1 MLPDLRPHSAVAQ
14 PDTLRRMDAETV
26 IAISF
31 GAILAVFSFSVV
43 YYTFIRARQYGGAKA
58 DALTTA
64 DDQELADIFDAINT
78 LDLEYQLGRLAE
90 KEFQA
95 QFQAY
100 RVQAAAVLR
109 DQLEAGRG
117 DPAWVL
123 EQEVLVALG
132 GQGNTSGRVIAC
144 PDCSAAVLE
153 GTPSCP
159 QCGAEMS
166 LLL

>member
-1 MLPDLRPHSAVAQ
+1 
-14 PDTLRRMDAETV
+14 MDAETV
-26 IAISF
+26 IAVSF

-43 YYTFIRARQYGGAKA
+43 YYTFMHARQYGSAEA
-58 DALTTA
+58 DALVTA

-90 KEFQA
+90 NEFRT
-95 QFQAY
+95 QFQSY
-100 RVQAAAVLR
+100 RVQAAEVLR

-117 DPAWVL
+117 GPAWVV
-123 EQEVLVALG
+123 EQEVLVALAD
-132 GQGNTSGRVIAC
+132 QGNTSGRVIAC

-153 GTPSCP
+153 DTPSCP
-159 QCGAEMS
+159 QCGSEMS

>member
-1 MLPDLRPHSAVAQ
+1 
-14 PDTLRRMDAETV
+14 MDAETV

-43 YYTFIRARQYGGAKA
+43 YYTFMHARQYGSAEA
-58 DALTTA
+58 DALVTA

-90 KEFQA
+90 NEFRT
-95 QFQAY
+95 QFHSY
-100 RVQAAAVLR
+100 RVQAAEVLR

-123 EQEVLVALG
+123 EQEVLVAFG

-159 QCGAEMS
+159 QCGSEMS